1 MALRASRFTV
11 TVASLLHVGRS
22 TGCVGKGLW
31 FVTIDLQ
38 PGGELA
44 IVVTGAYAHLVNQP
58 HKWITR
64 GNSSNRQLLHTNH
77 KYFIVAPICIL

>member
-44 IVVTGAYAHLVNQP
+44 IVVTGAYAHP
-58 HKWITR
+58 C
-64 GNSSNRQLLHTNH
+64 S
-77 KYFIVAPICIL
+77 